1 MYFENHTKYI
11 NALCRGKMHGF
22 GGIKVHNIKYL
33 TKLKAKKRKVS
44 NKAIKYFGAANAFW
58 FVNYSLA

>member
-1 MYFENHTKYI
+1 
-11 NALCRGKMHGF
+11 MHGF